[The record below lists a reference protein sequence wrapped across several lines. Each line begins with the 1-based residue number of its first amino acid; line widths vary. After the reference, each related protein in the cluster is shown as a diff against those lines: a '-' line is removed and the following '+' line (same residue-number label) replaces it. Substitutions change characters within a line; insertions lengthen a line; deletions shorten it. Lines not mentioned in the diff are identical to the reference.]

1 MLRAQPELTPRAS
14 QASVPT
20 DQRQRLTSSRVLTT
34 HVPEQTDSFIL
45 YIKAMVLL
53 SKVKIFNLR
62 FKSKFQSTQGA
73 VDPRDTSAFKGLNS
87 VISSFIS
94 SFPEQFREPIQNDV
108 VDTHLYVA
116 HLVPHAYV
124 SPSIFFFCSVHG
136 NAGTDGRAGSAP
148 HSAMLL
154 LHDPHA
160 DSGTRSH
167 ERLSAAAHAILD
179 LVYLVCSSNHDL
191 SLLDPT
197 VIVGFFSRAIMC
209 CYLGAIGG

>member
-1 MLRAQPELTPRAS
+1 MSVPRIHKRSEHVLGMLRARPELTPRAS

-124 SPSIFFFCSVHG
+124 SPSIFFFVLYMETRVLMAVRVLRHTVLCYFCTTLTRTVGPAHM
-136 NAGTDGRAGSAP
+136 NGSQ
-148 HSAMLL
+148 LL
-154 LHDPHA
+154 
-160 DSGTRSH
+160 
-167 ERLSAAAHAILD
+167 
-179 LVYLVCSSNHDL
+179 
-191 SLLDPT
+191 PT
-197 VIVGFFSRAIMC
+197 LFWI
-209 CYLGAIGG
+209 